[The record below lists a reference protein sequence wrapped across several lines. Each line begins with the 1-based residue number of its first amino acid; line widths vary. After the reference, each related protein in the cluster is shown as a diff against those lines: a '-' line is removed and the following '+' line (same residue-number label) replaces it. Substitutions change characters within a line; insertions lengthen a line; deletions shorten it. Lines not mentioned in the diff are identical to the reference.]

1 MVNIPEEVQKI
12 VKSKA
17 GEDPSDYEVSLNE
30 IESFGNADSLKEMVV
45 DINKYRQM
53 LKERITFINPSLTTV
68 VPFTRENLYL
78 ICAYSG
84 NGKSTIAANISYPLW
99 QQGKK
104 ILVITNEESKQDVL
118 FRVACLHLGKDF
130 NAYKKGIMPLATIK
144 EITKLF
150 PEIAKHVKV
159 IDVNYKDGLT
169 TKAEGIM
176 NLLEAVRTTDY
187 SCVMIDYYQLA
198 KYSAKDPAANP
209 FTVLD
214 KLRIYFG
221 KYIKN
226 SNIPLVVF
234 AQLHSMGKRNNK
246 DLDSR
251 IKDCPAIYEPST
263 VVIEVV
269 PDFENKT
276 SDFKIHKDRFGAAG
290 KRVSCGYENGKFV
303 DMDEDFVAAL
313 EKRKLDDIEGKT
325 ADEDNQE
332 EKPDASD

>member
-1 MVNIPEEVQKI
+1 MAKIPEQIQKALL
-12 VKSKA
+12 SKA
-17 GEDPSDYEVSLNE
+17 GEDPSDFEVSLNE
-30 IESFGNADSLKEMVV
+30 IESFGNSESLKEMVTDV
-45 DINKYRQM
+45 NKYRQM

-99 QQGKK
+99 QQQKK
-104 ILVITNEESKQDVL
+104 ILVISNEESKQDVI
-118 FRVACLHLGKDF
+118 FRIACLHLGENF
-130 NAYKKGIMPLATIK
+130 NEYKKGRMPLTTIK
-144 EITKLF
+144 KIMNLF
-150 PEIAKHVKV
+150 PAITQWVKV

-169 TKAEGIM
+169 TKAEGIE
-176 NLLEAVRTTDY
+176 NLLEAVRNKDF

-198 KYSAKDPAANP
+198 KYSARDPSANP
-209 FTVLD
+209 YTVLD
-214 KLRIYFG
+214 KLRIFFG

-226 SNIPLVVF
+226 SNIPIVVF

-251 IKDCPAIYEPST
+251 IKDCPAVYEPST

-269 PDFENKT
+269 PDFENQT

-290 KRVSCGYENGKFV
+290 FRVSCGFDKGKFV

-313 EKRKLDDIEGKT
+313 DKRKMDDIEGKT
-325 ADEDNQE
+325 EKQE
-332 EKPDASD
+332 ESPDGE

>member
-1 MVNIPEEVQKI
+1 MAKIPEEIQK
-12 VKSKA
+12 VLLSKN

-30 IESFGNADSLKEMVV
+30 IESFGDADSLKEMVV

-104 ILVITNEESKQDVL
+104 ILVVSNEESKQDIL
-118 FRVACLHLGKDF
+118 FRIACLHLGENF
-130 NAYKKGIMPLATIK
+130 NEYKKGRMALNTIK

-150 PEIAKHVKV
+150 PSIASYVKV

-169 TKAEGIM
+169 TKAEGIQ

-198 KYSAKDPAANP
+198 KYSASDPSANP

-214 KLRIYFG
+214 KLRIFFG

-251 IKDCPAIYEPST
+251 IKDCPAVYEPST

-269 PDFENKT
+269 PDFENQT

-290 KRVSCGYENGKFV
+290 FRVTCGFEKGKFV
-303 DMDEDFVAAL
+303 DMDDDFVAAL
-313 EKRKLDDIEGKT
+313 EKRKMDDLEGKT
-325 ADEDNQE
+325 GDQE
-332 EKPDASD
+332 GKPDDAD